1 MCSRPRGLA
10 ATSRARRYGDCP
22 RLSHRRGIVSL
33 PTLGGRVPVISDD
46 PESIALVRELLEPE
60 GHAVT
65 VVDRL
70 DEAARLGA
78 GRSRIYLHM

>member
-1 MCSRPRGLA
+1 
-10 ATSRARRYGDCP
+10 
-22 RLSHRRGIVSL
+22 
-33 PTLGGRVPVISDD
+33 VPVISDD